1 MTATYMPGVILSIW
15 ANIRSLV
22 PLTGQLYPIISYF
35 STLESGEVTSCL
47 SVKWQSLNHNPDWH
61 KYHIIL
67 NVLAELRK
75 KKKKKKKK
83 TIKRSIIAIPLLGY
97 DFLIL
102 TQPCCSYRQRHVK
115 FLFPK
120 CESVEIG
127 RLIYFCGYMSVT
139 LFLKSTSW

>member
-1 MTATYMPGVILSIW
+1 MTE
-15 ANIRSLV
+15 
-22 PLTGQLYPIISYF
+22 
-35 STLESGEVTSCL
+35 LESQPRL
-47 SVKWQSLNHNPDWH
+47 AQISVHTQCVGSAPQ
-61 KYHIIL
+61 
-67 NVLAELRK
+67 K
-75 KKKKKKKK
+75 KKKK
-83 TIKRSIIAIPLLGY
+83 IKRSIIAIPLLGY

-139 LFLKSTSW
+139 LFLKSTS